1 MKRNAILTATMTMMA
16 FATAG
21 AFASDAETS
30 ATAGSSRYQRNGT
43 AQATAYYAG
52 DLGFART
59 NTQSGSI
66 NLARGVA
73 VGVDRSGLSLSV
85 SNTVA
90 PQHGPAVAVSF
101 NLSIDRDGRVS
112 RSRGMTVADGP
123 IHRSAT
129 AGGRVSTGPDGR
141 AATAFASGK
150 TDRFGRVYAKTHA
163 EQYRPQPM
171 VARRSAPSAK
181 IRYRPYRK

>member
-1 MKRNAILTATMTMMA
+1 MKRRAILTAATAIMT

-21 AFASDAETS
+21 ALASDAETS
-30 ATAGSSRYQRNGT
+30 ATASSNRYQRNGT
-43 AQATAYYAG
+43 AQASAHYEG
-52 DLGFART
+52 NLGFART
-59 NTQSGSI
+59 NTQSGSV
-66 NLARGVA
+66 NSARGVA

-85 SNTVA
+85 SKAIA

-123 IHRSAT
+123 VHRSAA

-141 AATAFASGK
+141 AATAFASGQ
-150 TDRFGRVYAKTHA
+150 TDRFGRVSAKTHS
-163 EQYRPQPM
+163 EQYRPRRM
-171 VARRSAPSAK
+171 LARRSASSEK
-181 IRYRPYRK
+181 IRYRLYRK

>member
-1 MKRNAILTATMTMMA
+1 MKRNAILTAAVAMMTL
-16 FATAG
+16 ATAG

-30 ATAGSSRYQRNGT
+30 ATAGSNRYQPNGT
-43 AQATAYYAG
+43 AQATAHYAG

-66 NLARGVA
+66 NLARGIA

-85 SNTVA
+85 SNAIA
-90 PQHGPAVAVSF
+90 PQNGPGVAVSF

-123 IHRSAT
+123 ILRSAT
-129 AGGRVSTGPDGR
+129 VGGRVSTGLDGR

-150 TDRFGRVYAKTHA
+150 TDRFGRVSAKTHA
-163 EQYRPQPM
+163 EQYRPRHT
-171 VARRSAPSAK
+171 VAQLSAPSEK
-181 IRYRPYRK
+181 IRYRLYRK